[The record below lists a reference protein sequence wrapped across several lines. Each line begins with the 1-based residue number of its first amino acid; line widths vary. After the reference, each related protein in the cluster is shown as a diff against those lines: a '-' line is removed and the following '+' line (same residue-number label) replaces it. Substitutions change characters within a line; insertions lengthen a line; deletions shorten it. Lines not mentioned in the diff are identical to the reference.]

1 MRSSP
6 KIPRSRIGAFRR
18 HQYQSAL
25 DVDRAVGAIVRALR
39 ETGRLHHTLIVFTSD
54 NGMTWGEHRW
64 MRKEVPYEESIRV
77 PFVIRDDQL
86 VRTPRLDPR
95 TALNIDLAPTFAAAA
110 GIDAPDG
117 DGRRLVALLGGP

>member
-1 MRSSP
+1 DMSDKPRWMRSLP
-6 KIPRSRIGAFRR
+6 KIPRSEINAFRR

-25 DVDRAVGAIVRALR
+25 DVDRAVGAIVRALS
-39 ETGRLHHTLIVFTSD
+39 ETGRLHHTLIVFTTD

-86 VRTPRLDPR
+86 VHRAHMDSHM
-95 TALNIDLAPTFAAAA
+95 ALNIDLAPTFAAAA
-110 GIDAPDG
+110 GVDAPAVD
-117 DGRRLVALLGGP
+117 